1 MTDLTQFNSVVV
13 RDLSQ
18 IRRTSD
24 RYATAVARNPDAASL
39 KPMLDTVGALARE
52 LFARDVT
59 LREVAEAAG
68 IEVAR

>member
-1 MTDLTQFNSVVV
+1 MSVATVVV
-13 RDLSQ
+13 RDLSR

-24 RYATAVARNPDAASL
+24 RYVSAVARNPEAASL

-52 LFARDVT
+52 LFARDVP

-68 IEVAR
+68 IKVAR